1 MAGKLGRALVLL
13 VLLAAALIT
22 QTPLAVFLLAFALV
36 LLVLLRLDA
45 AYLRRQVT
53 AELLVP
59 DKPVI
64 QGEDFTLTVRLRNR
78 SRLPIPALVVLLNA
92 ADEWG
97 GGQITLRCAA
107 MLGGKESAEQRITL
121 NAGKSGVWSIA
132 VRGITLRDHLGVF
145 TAACPAAAQSRSIC
159 VLPAAAAG
167 KAKAETAP
175 DEDGDEADTR
185 AALGGSYELREYRD
199 GDTIKQVH
207 WKLSAKLDRLMV
219 REPLTALRAA
229 LTPGG
234 DLDGAEE
241 WGDFPQ
247 QAAKH
252 RKNPPKRKK
261 ERTAL
266 SRRGAADPG
275 SGLKF
280 VDRVL
285 VSTQRPAAHPALW
298 LAADA
303 ALLLALTFG
312 LLLVLSTGFGIAVP
326 LWVWPAAAAF
336 CAGWALFLRAPQ
348 ALRRWGLLAGVIV
361 YLVVLFICQRN
372 FLAGAQQCAGNIAQS
387 LNARLGSALPVAQG
401 GSAAQLGLFLLLAA
415 LPVTGALAAAALRR
429 ADALLLD
436 LMLLPV
442 VVLLA
447 LAGAAPAVPACLLL
461 LAGWMGAWAASC
473 SVQRRAL
480 WGRRDTENYRQN
492 LCRHYN
498 IQKSAA
504 LAAGGLCLTLALPCW
519 WLLRPALG
527 VPLGWLQP
535 AAQRVESAALS
546 TAITWL
552 PRVSGG
558 RLNIQVEAAAGGVA
572 DGALNQGGGIQV
584 SGVTDLALTASD
596 KPEETVYLRGFIGGS
611 YDGTTWQA
619 PDADAFDS
627 AAMNWKTEDNAR
639 LTIASLPFLRTA
651 YDGTAQPQTLTVE
664 RIHADT
670 QYTYAPYNAYWGD
683 YYTIQ
688 GDGAAAGQ
696 TAQDDVFLYYPRD
709 TAQTQLEARADADP
723 SVLDRM
729 EASYAAYAASRY
741 TAVPDGYDELQTL
754 CDEAKKDQKLTEAAD
769 IGDYIR
775 AYLNTNYQYNASAP
789 QPPEGA
795 DPIRYF
801 LTESKQGYS
810 VQFASAAVV
819 MFRMFG
825 LPARYVVGYA
835 APQSLFTQ
843 QENGSWHA
851 ILQDDNAH
859 AWAEVYISGQ
869 GWTPMEMTP
878 GVLVSAQQ
886 ADLRTDPL
894 PETQGQDTA
903 PAAGES
909 SANEPAATIVP
920 RSRLVLAALL
930 GGCLLAAAV
939 LLVLA
944 RRHAMGYG
952 RGSCNARVLA
962 VFGSIYRLLVRRGL
976 PPDTPSD
983 APEFAAF
990 LQSCVPTLEPQDAE
1004 ALLAL
1009 AQAAQFGAG
1018 TMTEQDTDKMR
1029 KLYQVIKHTGKRK
1042 QSQKSVEKQSQ
1053 E

>member
-1 MAGKLGRALVLL
+1 MGRLIAKILAWLAILLGLALLIQPTAAQWWTSTRNAKTAAQFAARAEAQPTAPAAEETTAEPPEPERAYPELYAAMQDYNAEIYAGGQSGLTDPFAYEEAPLD
-13 VLLAAALIT
+13 LAAYGYDDDV
-22 QTPLAVFLLAFALV
+22 LAVLWIPRLNLELPVYLGASRENLAKGAALLGQTSMPLGGENTNTV
-36 LLVLLRLDA
+36 IA
-45 AYLRRQVT
+45 AHR
-53 AELLVP
+53 
-59 DKPVI
+59 
-64 QGEDFTLTVRLRNR
+64 G
-78 SRLPIPALVVLLNA
+78 RLPISALVVLLNA

-145 TAACPAAAQSRSIC
+145 TAACPAAVQSQSIC

-175 DEDGDEADTR
+175 DEDGDE
-185 AALGGSYELREYRD
+185 
-199 GDTIKQVH
+199 
-207 WKLSAKLDRLMV
+207 
-219 REPLTALRAA
+219 
-229 LTPGG
+229 
-234 DLDGAEE
+234 
-241 WGDFPQ
+241 
-247 QAAKH
+247 
-252 RKNPPKRKK
+252 
-261 ERTAL
+261 
-266 SRRGAADPG
+266 
-275 SGLKF
+275 
-280 VDRVL
+280 
-285 VSTQRPAAHPALW
+285 
-298 LAADA
+298 
-303 ALLLALTFG
+303 
-312 LLLVLSTGFGIAVP
+312 
-326 LWVWPAAAAF
+326 
-336 CAGWALFLRAPQ
+336 
-348 ALRRWGLLAGVIV
+348 
-361 YLVVLFICQRN
+361 
-372 FLAGAQQCAGNIAQS
+372 
-387 LNARLGSALPVAQG
+387 
-401 GSAAQLGLFLLLAA
+401 
-415 LPVTGALAAAALRR
+415 
-429 ADALLLD
+429 
-436 LMLLPV
+436 
-442 VVLLA
+442 
-447 LAGAAPAVPACLLL
+447 
-461 LAGWMGAWAASC
+461 
-473 SVQRRAL
+473 
-480 WGRRDTENYRQN
+480 
-492 LCRHYN
+492 
-498 IQKSAA
+498 
-504 LAAGGLCLTLALPCW
+504 
-519 WLLRPALG
+519 
-527 VPLGWLQP
+527 
-535 AAQRVESAALS
+535 
-546 TAITWL
+546 
-552 PRVSGG
+552 
-558 RLNIQVEAAAGGVA
+558 
-572 DGALNQGGGIQV
+572 
-584 SGVTDLALTASD
+584 
-596 KPEETVYLRGFIGGS
+596 
-611 YDGTTWQA
+611 
-619 PDADAFDS
+619 
-627 AAMNWKTEDNAR
+627 
-639 LTIASLPFLRTA
+639 
-651 YDGTAQPQTLTVE
+651 
-664 RIHADT
+664 
-670 QYTYAPYNAYWGD
+670 
-683 YYTIQ
+683 
-688 GDGAAAGQ
+688 
-696 TAQDDVFLYYPRD
+696 
-709 TAQTQLEARADADP
+709 ADP

-843 QENGSWHA
+843 QEDGSWHA

-859 AWAEVYISGQ
+859 AWAEMYISGQ

-894 PETQGQDTA
+894 PETQDQDTA

-952 RGSCNARVLA
+952 RGSYNVRVLA

-990 LQSCVPTLEPQDAE
+990 LQSCVPALEPQDAE

-1029 KLYQVIKHTGKRK
+1029 KLYHVIKHTGKRK
-1042 QSQKSVEKQSQ
+1042 QSQE
-1053 E
+1053 

>member
-1 MAGKLGRALVLL
+1 MGRLIAKILAWLAILLGLALLIQPTAAQWWTSTRNAKTAAQFAARAEAQPTAPAAEETTAEPPEPERAYPELYAAMQDYNAEIYAGGQSGLTDPFAYEEAPLD
-13 VLLAAALIT
+13 LAAYGYDDDV
-22 QTPLAVFLLAFALV
+22 LAVLWIPRLNLELPVYLGASRENLAKGAALLGQTSMPLGGENTNTV
-36 LLVLLRLDA
+36 IA
-45 AYLRRQVT
+45 AHR
-53 AELLVP
+53 
-59 DKPVI
+59 
-64 QGEDFTLTVRLRNR
+64 G
-78 SRLPIPALVVLLNA
+78 RLPISALVVLLNA

-145 TAACPAAAQSRSIC
+145 TAACPAAVQSQSIC

-175 DEDGDEADTR
+175 DEDGDEAD
-185 AALGGSYELREYRD
+185 
-199 GDTIKQVH
+199 
-207 WKLSAKLDRLMV
+207 
-219 REPLTALRAA
+219 
-229 LTPGG
+229 
-234 DLDGAEE
+234 
-241 WGDFPQ
+241 
-247 QAAKH
+247 
-252 RKNPPKRKK
+252 
-261 ERTAL
+261 
-266 SRRGAADPG
+266 
-275 SGLKF
+275 
-280 VDRVL
+280 
-285 VSTQRPAAHPALW
+285 
-298 LAADA
+298 
-303 ALLLALTFG
+303 
-312 LLLVLSTGFGIAVP
+312 
-326 LWVWPAAAAF
+326 
-336 CAGWALFLRAPQ
+336 
-348 ALRRWGLLAGVIV
+348 
-361 YLVVLFICQRN
+361 
-372 FLAGAQQCAGNIAQS
+372 
-387 LNARLGSALPVAQG
+387 
-401 GSAAQLGLFLLLAA
+401 
-415 LPVTGALAAAALRR
+415 
-429 ADALLLD
+429 
-436 LMLLPV
+436 
-442 VVLLA
+442 
-447 LAGAAPAVPACLLL
+447 
-461 LAGWMGAWAASC
+461 
-473 SVQRRAL
+473 
-480 WGRRDTENYRQN
+480 
-492 LCRHYN
+492 
-498 IQKSAA
+498 
-504 LAAGGLCLTLALPCW
+504 
-519 WLLRPALG
+519 
-527 VPLGWLQP
+527 
-535 AAQRVESAALS
+535 
-546 TAITWL
+546 
-552 PRVSGG
+552 
-558 RLNIQVEAAAGGVA
+558 
-572 DGALNQGGGIQV
+572 
-584 SGVTDLALTASD
+584 
-596 KPEETVYLRGFIGGS
+596 
-611 YDGTTWQA
+611 
-619 PDADAFDS
+619 
-627 AAMNWKTEDNAR
+627 
-639 LTIASLPFLRTA
+639 
-651 YDGTAQPQTLTVE
+651 
-664 RIHADT
+664 
-670 QYTYAPYNAYWGD
+670 
-683 YYTIQ
+683 
-688 GDGAAAGQ
+688 
-696 TAQDDVFLYYPRD
+696 
-709 TAQTQLEARADADP
+709 P

-729 EASYAAYAASRY
+729 QASYAAYAASRY

-789 QPPEGA
+789 QPPEGS

-843 QENGSWHA
+843 QEDGSWHA

-990 LQSCVPTLEPQDAE
+990 LQSCVPALEPQDAE

-1009 AQAAQFGAG
+1009 DQAAQFGAG

-1042 QSQKSVEKQSQ
+1042 QSQE
-1053 E
+1053 

>member
-1 MAGKLGRALVLL
+1 MGRLIAKILAWLAILLGLALLIQPTAAQWWTSTRNAKTAAQFAARAEAQPTAPAAEETTAEPPEPERAYPELYAAMQDYNAEIYAGGQSGLTDPFAYEEAPLD
-13 VLLAAALIT
+13 LAAYGYDDDV
-22 QTPLAVFLLAFALV
+22 LAVLWIPRLNLELPVYLGASRENLAKGAALLGQTSMPLGGENTNTV
-36 LLVLLRLDA
+36 IA
-45 AYLRRQVT
+45 AHR
-53 AELLVP
+53 
-59 DKPVI
+59 
-64 QGEDFTLTVRLRNR
+64 G
-78 SRLPIPALVVLLNA
+78 RLPISALVVLLNA

-145 TAACPAAAQSRSIC
+145 TAACPAAVQSQSIC

-175 DEDGDEADTR
+175 DEDGDE
-185 AALGGSYELREYRD
+185 
-199 GDTIKQVH
+199 
-207 WKLSAKLDRLMV
+207 
-219 REPLTALRAA
+219 
-229 LTPGG
+229 
-234 DLDGAEE
+234 
-241 WGDFPQ
+241 
-247 QAAKH
+247 
-252 RKNPPKRKK
+252 
-261 ERTAL
+261 
-266 SRRGAADPG
+266 
-275 SGLKF
+275 
-280 VDRVL
+280 
-285 VSTQRPAAHPALW
+285 
-298 LAADA
+298 
-303 ALLLALTFG
+303 
-312 LLLVLSTGFGIAVP
+312 
-326 LWVWPAAAAF
+326 
-336 CAGWALFLRAPQ
+336 
-348 ALRRWGLLAGVIV
+348 
-361 YLVVLFICQRN
+361 
-372 FLAGAQQCAGNIAQS
+372 
-387 LNARLGSALPVAQG
+387 
-401 GSAAQLGLFLLLAA
+401 
-415 LPVTGALAAAALRR
+415 
-429 ADALLLD
+429 
-436 LMLLPV
+436 
-442 VVLLA
+442 
-447 LAGAAPAVPACLLL
+447 
-461 LAGWMGAWAASC
+461 
-473 SVQRRAL
+473 
-480 WGRRDTENYRQN
+480 
-492 LCRHYN
+492 
-498 IQKSAA
+498 
-504 LAAGGLCLTLALPCW
+504 
-519 WLLRPALG
+519 
-527 VPLGWLQP
+527 
-535 AAQRVESAALS
+535 
-546 TAITWL
+546 
-552 PRVSGG
+552 
-558 RLNIQVEAAAGGVA
+558 
-572 DGALNQGGGIQV
+572 
-584 SGVTDLALTASD
+584 
-596 KPEETVYLRGFIGGS
+596 
-611 YDGTTWQA
+611 
-619 PDADAFDS
+619 
-627 AAMNWKTEDNAR
+627 
-639 LTIASLPFLRTA
+639 
-651 YDGTAQPQTLTVE
+651 
-664 RIHADT
+664 
-670 QYTYAPYNAYWGD
+670 
-683 YYTIQ
+683 
-688 GDGAAAGQ
+688 
-696 TAQDDVFLYYPRD
+696 
-709 TAQTQLEARADADP
+709 ADP

-741 TAVPDGYDELQTL
+741 TAVPDGYDELQAL

-843 QENGSWHA
+843 QEDGSWHA

-990 LQSCVPTLEPQDAE
+990 LQSCVPALEPQDAE

-1042 QSQKSVEKQSQ
+1042 QSQE
-1053 E
+1053 

>member
-1 MAGKLGRALVLL
+1 MNLMLSGNVEQMCKMLEQY
-13 VLLAAALIT
+13 IN
-22 QTPLAVFLLAFALV
+22 
-36 LLVLLRLDA
+36 
-45 AYLRRQVT
+45 
-53 AELLVP
+53 ELLYVSH
-59 DKPVI
+59 VTI
-64 QGEDFTLTVRLRNR
+64 NNLQLRAVEIMAMLLSCARELGENV
-78 SRLPIPALVVLLNA
+78 
-92 ADEWG
+92 DEW
-97 GGQITLRCAA
+97 L
-107 MLGGKESAEQRITL
+107 EQ
-121 NAGKSGVWSIA
+121 
-132 VRGITLRDHLGVF
+132 
-145 TAACPAAAQSRSIC
+145 
-159 VLPAAAAG
+159 
-167 KAKAETAP
+167 
-175 DEDGDEADTR
+175 
-185 AALGGSYELREYRD
+185 
-199 GDTIKQVH
+199 
-207 WKLSAKLDRLMV
+207 
-219 REPLTALRAA
+219 
-229 LTPGG
+229 
-234 DLDGAEE
+234 
-241 WGDFPQ
+241 
-247 QAAKH
+247 
-252 RKNPPKRKK
+252 
-261 ERTAL
+261 
-266 SRRGAADPG
+266 
-275 SGLKF
+275 
-280 VDRVL
+280 
-285 VSTQRPAAHPALW
+285 
-298 LAADA
+298 
-303 ALLLALTFG
+303 
-312 LLLVLSTGFGIAVP
+312 
-326 LWVWPAAAAF
+326 
-336 CAGWALFLRAPQ
+336 
-348 ALRRWGLLAGVIV
+348 
-361 YLVVLFICQRN
+361 
-372 FLAGAQQCAGNIAQS
+372 
-387 LNARLGSALPVAQG
+387 
-401 GSAAQLGLFLLLAA
+401 
-415 LPVTGALAAAALRR
+415 
-429 ADALLLD
+429 
-436 LMLLPV
+436 
-442 VVLLA
+442 
-447 LAGAAPAVPACLLL
+447 
-461 LAGWMGAWAASC
+461 
-473 SVQRRAL
+473 
-480 WGRRDTENYRQN
+480 
-492 LCRHYN
+492 
-498 IQKSAA
+498 
-504 LAAGGLCLTLALPCW
+504 
-519 WLLRPALG
+519 
-527 VPLGWLQP
+527 
-535 AAQRVESAALS
+535 
-546 TAITWL
+546 
-552 PRVSGG
+552 

-572 DGALNQGGGIQV
+572 DGALSQGGGIQV

-741 TAVPDGYDELQTL
+741 TAVPDGYDELQAL

-789 QPPEGA
+789 QLPEGA

-843 QENGSWHA
+843 QEDGSWHA

-990 LQSCVPTLEPQDAE
+990 LQSCVPALEPQDAE

-1018 TMTEQDTDKMR
+1018 TMTEQDADKMR

>member
-1 MAGKLGRALVLL
+1 MGRLIAKILAWLAILLGLALLIKPTAAQWWTSTRNAKTAAQFAARAEAQPTAPAAEETTAEPPEPERAYPELYAAMQDYNAEIYAGGQSGLTDPFAYEEAPLD
-13 VLLAAALIT
+13 LAAYGYDDDV
-22 QTPLAVFLLAFALV
+22 LAVLWIPRLNLELPVYLGASRENLAKGAALLGQTSMPLGGENTNTV
-36 LLVLLRLDA
+36 IA
-45 AYLRRQVT
+45 AHR
-53 AELLVP
+53 
-59 DKPVI
+59 
-64 QGEDFTLTVRLRNR
+64 G
-78 SRLPIPALVVLLNA
+78 RLPISALVVLLNA

-145 TAACPAAAQSRSIC
+145 TAACPAAVQSQSIC
-159 VLPAAAAG
+159 VLPAAATG

-175 DEDGDEADTR
+175 DEDGDE
-185 AALGGSYELREYRD
+185 
-199 GDTIKQVH
+199 
-207 WKLSAKLDRLMV
+207 
-219 REPLTALRAA
+219 
-229 LTPGG
+229 
-234 DLDGAEE
+234 
-241 WGDFPQ
+241 
-247 QAAKH
+247 
-252 RKNPPKRKK
+252 
-261 ERTAL
+261 
-266 SRRGAADPG
+266 
-275 SGLKF
+275 
-280 VDRVL
+280 
-285 VSTQRPAAHPALW
+285 
-298 LAADA
+298 
-303 ALLLALTFG
+303 
-312 LLLVLSTGFGIAVP
+312 
-326 LWVWPAAAAF
+326 
-336 CAGWALFLRAPQ
+336 
-348 ALRRWGLLAGVIV
+348 
-361 YLVVLFICQRN
+361 
-372 FLAGAQQCAGNIAQS
+372 
-387 LNARLGSALPVAQG
+387 
-401 GSAAQLGLFLLLAA
+401 
-415 LPVTGALAAAALRR
+415 
-429 ADALLLD
+429 
-436 LMLLPV
+436 
-442 VVLLA
+442 
-447 LAGAAPAVPACLLL
+447 
-461 LAGWMGAWAASC
+461 
-473 SVQRRAL
+473 
-480 WGRRDTENYRQN
+480 
-492 LCRHYN
+492 
-498 IQKSAA
+498 
-504 LAAGGLCLTLALPCW
+504 
-519 WLLRPALG
+519 
-527 VPLGWLQP
+527 
-535 AAQRVESAALS
+535 
-546 TAITWL
+546 
-552 PRVSGG
+552 
-558 RLNIQVEAAAGGVA
+558 
-572 DGALNQGGGIQV
+572 
-584 SGVTDLALTASD
+584 
-596 KPEETVYLRGFIGGS
+596 
-611 YDGTTWQA
+611 
-619 PDADAFDS
+619 
-627 AAMNWKTEDNAR
+627 
-639 LTIASLPFLRTA
+639 
-651 YDGTAQPQTLTVE
+651 
-664 RIHADT
+664 
-670 QYTYAPYNAYWGD
+670 
-683 YYTIQ
+683 
-688 GDGAAAGQ
+688 
-696 TAQDDVFLYYPRD
+696 
-709 TAQTQLEARADADP
+709 ADP

-741 TAVPDGYDELQTL
+741 TAVPDGYDELQAL

-843 QENGSWHA
+843 QEDGNWHA

-990 LQSCVPTLEPQDAE
+990 LQSCVPALEPQDAE

-1029 KLYQVIKHTGKRK
+1029 KLYHVIKHTGKRK
-1042 QSQKSVEKQSQ
+1042 QSQE
-1053 E
+1053 

>member
-1 MAGKLGRALVLL
+1 MGRLIAKILAWLAILLGLALLIQPTAAQWWTSTRNAKTAAQFAARAEAQPTAPAAEKTTAEPPEPERAYPELYAAMQDYNAEIYAGGQSGLTDPFAYEEAPLD
-13 VLLAAALIT
+13 LAAYGYDDDV
-22 QTPLAVFLLAFALV
+22 LAVLWIPRLNLELPVYLGASRENLAKGAALLGQTSMPLGGENTNTV
-36 LLVLLRLDA
+36 IA
-45 AYLRRQVT
+45 AHR
-53 AELLVP
+53 
-59 DKPVI
+59 
-64 QGEDFTLTVRLRNR
+64 G
-78 SRLPIPALVVLLNA
+78 RLPISALVVLLNA

-145 TAACPAAAQSRSIC
+145 TAACPAAVQSQSIC

-175 DEDGDEADTR
+175 DEDGDE
-185 AALGGSYELREYRD
+185 
-199 GDTIKQVH
+199 
-207 WKLSAKLDRLMV
+207 
-219 REPLTALRAA
+219 
-229 LTPGG
+229 
-234 DLDGAEE
+234 
-241 WGDFPQ
+241 
-247 QAAKH
+247 
-252 RKNPPKRKK
+252 
-261 ERTAL
+261 
-266 SRRGAADPG
+266 
-275 SGLKF
+275 
-280 VDRVL
+280 
-285 VSTQRPAAHPALW
+285 
-298 LAADA
+298 
-303 ALLLALTFG
+303 
-312 LLLVLSTGFGIAVP
+312 
-326 LWVWPAAAAF
+326 
-336 CAGWALFLRAPQ
+336 
-348 ALRRWGLLAGVIV
+348 
-361 YLVVLFICQRN
+361 
-372 FLAGAQQCAGNIAQS
+372 
-387 LNARLGSALPVAQG
+387 
-401 GSAAQLGLFLLLAA
+401 
-415 LPVTGALAAAALRR
+415 
-429 ADALLLD
+429 
-436 LMLLPV
+436 
-442 VVLLA
+442 
-447 LAGAAPAVPACLLL
+447 
-461 LAGWMGAWAASC
+461 
-473 SVQRRAL
+473 
-480 WGRRDTENYRQN
+480 
-492 LCRHYN
+492 
-498 IQKSAA
+498 
-504 LAAGGLCLTLALPCW
+504 
-519 WLLRPALG
+519 
-527 VPLGWLQP
+527 
-535 AAQRVESAALS
+535 
-546 TAITWL
+546 
-552 PRVSGG
+552 
-558 RLNIQVEAAAGGVA
+558 
-572 DGALNQGGGIQV
+572 
-584 SGVTDLALTASD
+584 
-596 KPEETVYLRGFIGGS
+596 
-611 YDGTTWQA
+611 
-619 PDADAFDS
+619 
-627 AAMNWKTEDNAR
+627 
-639 LTIASLPFLRTA
+639 
-651 YDGTAQPQTLTVE
+651 
-664 RIHADT
+664 
-670 QYTYAPYNAYWGD
+670 
-683 YYTIQ
+683 
-688 GDGAAAGQ
+688 
-696 TAQDDVFLYYPRD
+696 
-709 TAQTQLEARADADP
+709 ADP

-819 MFRMFG
+819 IFRMFG

-843 QENGSWHA
+843 QEDGNWHA

-952 RGSCNARVLA
+952 RGSYNVRVLA

-990 LQSCVPTLEPQDAE
+990 LQSCVPALEPQDAE

-1029 KLYQVIKHTGKRK
+1029 KLYHVIKHTGKRK
-1042 QSQKSVEKQSQ
+1042 QSQE
-1053 E
+1053 

>member
-1 MAGKLGRALVLL
+1 MGRLIAKILAWLAILLGLALLIQPTAAQWWTSTRNAKTAAQFAARAEAQPTAPAAEETTAEPPEPERAYPELYAAMQDYNAEIYAGGQSGLTDPFAYEEAPLD
-13 VLLAAALIT
+13 LAAYGYDDDV
-22 QTPLAVFLLAFALV
+22 LAVLWIPRLNLELPVYPGASRENLAKGAALLGQTSMPLGGENTNTV
-36 LLVLLRLDA
+36 IA
-45 AYLRRQVT
+45 AHR
-53 AELLVP
+53 
-59 DKPVI
+59 
-64 QGEDFTLTVRLRNR
+64 G
-78 SRLPIPALVVLLNA
+78 RLPISALVVLLNA

-145 TAACPAAAQSRSIC
+145 TAACPAAVQSQSIC

-175 DEDGDEADTR
+175 DEDGDE
-185 AALGGSYELREYRD
+185 
-199 GDTIKQVH
+199 
-207 WKLSAKLDRLMV
+207 
-219 REPLTALRAA
+219 
-229 LTPGG
+229 
-234 DLDGAEE
+234 
-241 WGDFPQ
+241 
-247 QAAKH
+247 
-252 RKNPPKRKK
+252 
-261 ERTAL
+261 
-266 SRRGAADPG
+266 
-275 SGLKF
+275 
-280 VDRVL
+280 
-285 VSTQRPAAHPALW
+285 
-298 LAADA
+298 
-303 ALLLALTFG
+303 
-312 LLLVLSTGFGIAVP
+312 
-326 LWVWPAAAAF
+326 
-336 CAGWALFLRAPQ
+336 
-348 ALRRWGLLAGVIV
+348 
-361 YLVVLFICQRN
+361 
-372 FLAGAQQCAGNIAQS
+372 
-387 LNARLGSALPVAQG
+387 
-401 GSAAQLGLFLLLAA
+401 
-415 LPVTGALAAAALRR
+415 
-429 ADALLLD
+429 
-436 LMLLPV
+436 
-442 VVLLA
+442 
-447 LAGAAPAVPACLLL
+447 
-461 LAGWMGAWAASC
+461 
-473 SVQRRAL
+473 
-480 WGRRDTENYRQN
+480 
-492 LCRHYN
+492 
-498 IQKSAA
+498 
-504 LAAGGLCLTLALPCW
+504 
-519 WLLRPALG
+519 
-527 VPLGWLQP
+527 
-535 AAQRVESAALS
+535 
-546 TAITWL
+546 
-552 PRVSGG
+552 
-558 RLNIQVEAAAGGVA
+558 
-572 DGALNQGGGIQV
+572 
-584 SGVTDLALTASD
+584 
-596 KPEETVYLRGFIGGS
+596 
-611 YDGTTWQA
+611 
-619 PDADAFDS
+619 
-627 AAMNWKTEDNAR
+627 
-639 LTIASLPFLRTA
+639 
-651 YDGTAQPQTLTVE
+651 
-664 RIHADT
+664 
-670 QYTYAPYNAYWGD
+670 
-683 YYTIQ
+683 
-688 GDGAAAGQ
+688 
-696 TAQDDVFLYYPRD
+696 
-709 TAQTQLEARADADP
+709 ADP

-819 MFRMFG
+819 MFRIFG

-843 QENGSWHA
+843 QEDGNWHA

-952 RGSCNARVLA
+952 RGSYNVRVLA

-990 LQSCVPTLEPQDAE
+990 LQSCVPALEPQDAE

-1029 KLYQVIKHTGKRK
+1029 KLYHVIKHTGKRK
-1042 QSQKSVEKQSQ
+1042 QSQE
-1053 E
+1053 

>member
-1 MAGKLGRALVLL
+1 MGRLIAKIMAWLAIFLGLALLIQPTAAQWWTSTRNAKTAAQFAARAEAQPTAPAAEETTAEPPEPERAYPELYAAMQDYNAEIYAGGQSGLTDPFAYEEAPL
-13 VLLAAALIT
+13 DLAAYGYDDDV
-22 QTPLAVFLLAFALV
+22 LAVLWIPRLNLELPVYLGASRENLAKGAALLGQTSMPLGGENTNTV
-36 LLVLLRLDA
+36 IA
-45 AYLRRQVT
+45 AHR
-53 AELLVP
+53 
-59 DKPVI
+59 
-64 QGEDFTLTVRLRNR
+64 G
-78 SRLPIPALVVLLNA
+78 RLPISALVVLLNA

-145 TAACPAAAQSRSIC
+145 TAACPAAVQSQSIC

-175 DEDGDEADTR
+175 DEDGDE
-185 AALGGSYELREYRD
+185 
-199 GDTIKQVH
+199 
-207 WKLSAKLDRLMV
+207 
-219 REPLTALRAA
+219 
-229 LTPGG
+229 
-234 DLDGAEE
+234 
-241 WGDFPQ
+241 
-247 QAAKH
+247 
-252 RKNPPKRKK
+252 
-261 ERTAL
+261 
-266 SRRGAADPG
+266 
-275 SGLKF
+275 
-280 VDRVL
+280 
-285 VSTQRPAAHPALW
+285 
-298 LAADA
+298 
-303 ALLLALTFG
+303 
-312 LLLVLSTGFGIAVP
+312 
-326 LWVWPAAAAF
+326 
-336 CAGWALFLRAPQ
+336 
-348 ALRRWGLLAGVIV
+348 
-361 YLVVLFICQRN
+361 
-372 FLAGAQQCAGNIAQS
+372 
-387 LNARLGSALPVAQG
+387 
-401 GSAAQLGLFLLLAA
+401 
-415 LPVTGALAAAALRR
+415 
-429 ADALLLD
+429 
-436 LMLLPV
+436 
-442 VVLLA
+442 
-447 LAGAAPAVPACLLL
+447 
-461 LAGWMGAWAASC
+461 
-473 SVQRRAL
+473 
-480 WGRRDTENYRQN
+480 
-492 LCRHYN
+492 
-498 IQKSAA
+498 
-504 LAAGGLCLTLALPCW
+504 
-519 WLLRPALG
+519 
-527 VPLGWLQP
+527 
-535 AAQRVESAALS
+535 
-546 TAITWL
+546 
-552 PRVSGG
+552 
-558 RLNIQVEAAAGGVA
+558 
-572 DGALNQGGGIQV
+572 
-584 SGVTDLALTASD
+584 
-596 KPEETVYLRGFIGGS
+596 
-611 YDGTTWQA
+611 
-619 PDADAFDS
+619 
-627 AAMNWKTEDNAR
+627 
-639 LTIASLPFLRTA
+639 
-651 YDGTAQPQTLTVE
+651 
-664 RIHADT
+664 
-670 QYTYAPYNAYWGD
+670 
-683 YYTIQ
+683 
-688 GDGAAAGQ
+688 
-696 TAQDDVFLYYPRD
+696 
-709 TAQTQLEARADADP
+709 ADP

-843 QENGSWHA
+843 QEDGSWHA
-851 ILQDDNAH
+851 ILQDDKAH
-859 AWAEVYISGQ
+859 AWAEMYISGQ

-952 RGSCNARVLA
+952 RGSYNVRVLA

-983 APEFAAF
+983 APEFAVF
-990 LQSCVPTLEPQDAE
+990 LQSCVPALEPQDAE

-1042 QSQKSVEKQSQ
+1042 QSQE
-1053 E
+1053 

>member
-1 MAGKLGRALVLL
+1 MGC
-13 VLLAAALIT
+13 
-22 QTPLAVFLLAFALV
+22 VF
-36 LLVLLRLDA
+36 
-45 AYLRRQVT
+45 
-53 AELLVP
+53 
-59 DKPVI
+59 
-64 QGEDFTLTVRLRNR
+64 G
-78 SRLPIPALVVLLNA
+78 
-92 ADEWG
+92 
-97 GGQITLRCAA
+97 
-107 MLGGKESAEQRITL
+107 
-121 NAGKSGVWSIA
+121 
-132 VRGITLRDHLGVF
+132 
-145 TAACPAAAQSRSIC
+145 
-159 VLPAAAAG
+159 
-167 KAKAETAP
+167 
-175 DEDGDEADTR
+175 
-185 AALGGSYELREYRD
+185 
-199 GDTIKQVH
+199 
-207 WKLSAKLDRLMV
+207 
-219 REPLTALRAA
+219 
-229 LTPGG
+229 
-234 DLDGAEE
+234 
-241 WGDFPQ
+241 
-247 QAAKH
+247 
-252 RKNPPKRKK
+252 
-261 ERTAL
+261 
-266 SRRGAADPG
+266 
-275 SGLKF
+275 
-280 VDRVL
+280 
-285 VSTQRPAAHPALW
+285 
-298 LAADA
+298 
-303 ALLLALTFG
+303 
-312 LLLVLSTGFGIAVP
+312 
-326 LWVWPAAAAF
+326 
-336 CAGWALFLRAPQ
+336 
-348 ALRRWGLLAGVIV
+348 
-361 YLVVLFICQRN
+361 
-372 FLAGAQQCAGNIAQS
+372 
-387 LNARLGSALPVAQG
+387 
-401 GSAAQLGLFLLLAA
+401 
-415 LPVTGALAAAALRR
+415 
-429 ADALLLD
+429 
-436 LMLLPV
+436 
-442 VVLLA
+442 
-447 LAGAAPAVPACLLL
+447 
-461 LAGWMGAWAASC
+461 
-473 SVQRRAL
+473 
-480 WGRRDTENYRQN
+480 
-492 LCRHYN
+492 
-498 IQKSAA
+498 
-504 LAAGGLCLTLALPCW
+504 
-519 WLLRPALG
+519 
-527 VPLGWLQP
+527 
-535 AAQRVESAALS
+535 LS

-572 DGALNQGGGIQV
+572 DGALSQGGGIQV

-741 TAVPDGYDELQTL
+741 TAVPDGYDELQAL

-801 LTESKQGYS
+801 LMESKQGYS

-843 QENGSWHA
+843 QEDGSWHA

-930 GGCLLAAAV
+930 GGCLLAAVV

-990 LQSCVPTLEPQDAE
+990 LQSCVPALEPQDAE

>member
-1 MAGKLGRALVLL
+1 MGRLIAKILAWLAILLGLALLIKPTAAQWWTSTRNAKTAAQFAARAEAQPTAPAAEETTAEPPEPERAYPELYAAMQDYNAEIYAGGQSGLTDPFAYEEAPLD
-13 VLLAAALIT
+13 LAAYGYDDDV
-22 QTPLAVFLLAFALV
+22 LAVLWIPRLNLELPVYLGASRENLAKGAALLGQTSMPLGGENTNTV
-36 LLVLLRLDA
+36 IA
-45 AYLRRQVT
+45 AHR
-53 AELLVP
+53 
-59 DKPVI
+59 
-64 QGEDFTLTVRLRNR
+64 G
-78 SRLPIPALVVLLNA
+78 RLPISALVVLLNA

-145 TAACPAAAQSRSIC
+145 TAACPAAVQSQSIC

-175 DEDGDEADTR
+175 DEDGDE
-185 AALGGSYELREYRD
+185 
-199 GDTIKQVH
+199 
-207 WKLSAKLDRLMV
+207 
-219 REPLTALRAA
+219 
-229 LTPGG
+229 
-234 DLDGAEE
+234 
-241 WGDFPQ
+241 
-247 QAAKH
+247 
-252 RKNPPKRKK
+252 
-261 ERTAL
+261 
-266 SRRGAADPG
+266 
-275 SGLKF
+275 
-280 VDRVL
+280 
-285 VSTQRPAAHPALW
+285 
-298 LAADA
+298 
-303 ALLLALTFG
+303 
-312 LLLVLSTGFGIAVP
+312 
-326 LWVWPAAAAF
+326 
-336 CAGWALFLRAPQ
+336 
-348 ALRRWGLLAGVIV
+348 
-361 YLVVLFICQRN
+361 
-372 FLAGAQQCAGNIAQS
+372 
-387 LNARLGSALPVAQG
+387 
-401 GSAAQLGLFLLLAA
+401 
-415 LPVTGALAAAALRR
+415 
-429 ADALLLD
+429 
-436 LMLLPV
+436 
-442 VVLLA
+442 
-447 LAGAAPAVPACLLL
+447 
-461 LAGWMGAWAASC
+461 
-473 SVQRRAL
+473 
-480 WGRRDTENYRQN
+480 
-492 LCRHYN
+492 
-498 IQKSAA
+498 
-504 LAAGGLCLTLALPCW
+504 
-519 WLLRPALG
+519 
-527 VPLGWLQP
+527 
-535 AAQRVESAALS
+535 
-546 TAITWL
+546 
-552 PRVSGG
+552 
-558 RLNIQVEAAAGGVA
+558 
-572 DGALNQGGGIQV
+572 
-584 SGVTDLALTASD
+584 
-596 KPEETVYLRGFIGGS
+596 
-611 YDGTTWQA
+611 
-619 PDADAFDS
+619 
-627 AAMNWKTEDNAR
+627 
-639 LTIASLPFLRTA
+639 
-651 YDGTAQPQTLTVE
+651 
-664 RIHADT
+664 
-670 QYTYAPYNAYWGD
+670 
-683 YYTIQ
+683 
-688 GDGAAAGQ
+688 
-696 TAQDDVFLYYPRD
+696 
-709 TAQTQLEARADADP
+709 ADP

-843 QENGSWHA
+843 QEDGNWHA

-990 LQSCVPTLEPQDAE
+990 LQSCVPALEPQDAE

-1029 KLYQVIKHTGKRK
+1029 KLYHVIKHTGKRK
-1042 QSQKSVEKQSQ
+1042 QSQE
-1053 E
+1053 

>member
-1 MAGKLGRALVLL
+1 MGRLIAKILAWLAILLGLALLIQPTAAQWWTSTRNAKTAAQFAARAEAQPTAPAAEETTAEPPEPERAYPELYAAMQDYNAEIYAGGQSGLTDPFAYEEAPLD
-13 VLLAAALIT
+13 LAAYGYDDDV
-22 QTPLAVFLLAFALV
+22 LAVLWIPRLNLELPVYLGASRENLAKGAALLGQTSMPLGGENTNTV
-36 LLVLLRLDA
+36 IA
-45 AYLRRQVT
+45 AHR
-53 AELLVP
+53 
-59 DKPVI
+59 
-64 QGEDFTLTVRLRNR
+64 G
-78 SRLPIPALVVLLNA
+78 RLPISALVVLLNA

-145 TAACPAAAQSRSIC
+145 TAACPAAVQSQSIC

-175 DEDGDEADTR
+175 DEDGDE
-185 AALGGSYELREYRD
+185 
-199 GDTIKQVH
+199 
-207 WKLSAKLDRLMV
+207 
-219 REPLTALRAA
+219 
-229 LTPGG
+229 
-234 DLDGAEE
+234 
-241 WGDFPQ
+241 
-247 QAAKH
+247 
-252 RKNPPKRKK
+252 
-261 ERTAL
+261 
-266 SRRGAADPG
+266 
-275 SGLKF
+275 
-280 VDRVL
+280 
-285 VSTQRPAAHPALW
+285 
-298 LAADA
+298 
-303 ALLLALTFG
+303 
-312 LLLVLSTGFGIAVP
+312 
-326 LWVWPAAAAF
+326 
-336 CAGWALFLRAPQ
+336 
-348 ALRRWGLLAGVIV
+348 
-361 YLVVLFICQRN
+361 
-372 FLAGAQQCAGNIAQS
+372 
-387 LNARLGSALPVAQG
+387 
-401 GSAAQLGLFLLLAA
+401 
-415 LPVTGALAAAALRR
+415 
-429 ADALLLD
+429 
-436 LMLLPV
+436 
-442 VVLLA
+442 
-447 LAGAAPAVPACLLL
+447 
-461 LAGWMGAWAASC
+461 
-473 SVQRRAL
+473 
-480 WGRRDTENYRQN
+480 
-492 LCRHYN
+492 
-498 IQKSAA
+498 
-504 LAAGGLCLTLALPCW
+504 
-519 WLLRPALG
+519 
-527 VPLGWLQP
+527 
-535 AAQRVESAALS
+535 
-546 TAITWL
+546 
-552 PRVSGG
+552 
-558 RLNIQVEAAAGGVA
+558 
-572 DGALNQGGGIQV
+572 
-584 SGVTDLALTASD
+584 
-596 KPEETVYLRGFIGGS
+596 
-611 YDGTTWQA
+611 
-619 PDADAFDS
+619 
-627 AAMNWKTEDNAR
+627 
-639 LTIASLPFLRTA
+639 
-651 YDGTAQPQTLTVE
+651 
-664 RIHADT
+664 
-670 QYTYAPYNAYWGD
+670 
-683 YYTIQ
+683 
-688 GDGAAAGQ
+688 
-696 TAQDDVFLYYPRD
+696 
-709 TAQTQLEARADADP
+709 ADP

-843 QENGSWHA
+843 QEDGNWHA

-944 RRHAMGYG
+944 RRHAMGCG

-990 LQSCVPTLEPQDAE
+990 LQSCVPALEPQDAE

-1029 KLYQVIKHTGKRK
+1029 KLYHVIKHTGKRK
-1042 QSQKSVEKQSQ
+1042 QSQE
-1053 E
+1053 

>member
-1 MAGKLGRALVLL
+1 MGRLIAKILAWLAILLGLALLIQPTAAQWWTSTRNAKTAAQFAARAEAQPTAPAAEETTAEPPEPERAYPELYAAMQDYNAEIYAGGQSGLTDPFAYEEAPLD
-13 VLLAAALIT
+13 LAAYGYDDDV
-22 QTPLAVFLLAFALV
+22 LAVLWIPRLNLELPVYPGASRENLAKGAALLGQTSMPLGGENTNTV
-36 LLVLLRLDA
+36 IA
-45 AYLRRQVT
+45 AHR
-53 AELLVP
+53 
-59 DKPVI
+59 
-64 QGEDFTLTVRLRNR
+64 G
-78 SRLPIPALVVLLNA
+78 RLPISALVVLLNA

-145 TAACPAAAQSRSIC
+145 TAACPAAVQSQSIC

-175 DEDGDEADTR
+175 DEDGDE
-185 AALGGSYELREYRD
+185 
-199 GDTIKQVH
+199 
-207 WKLSAKLDRLMV
+207 
-219 REPLTALRAA
+219 
-229 LTPGG
+229 
-234 DLDGAEE
+234 
-241 WGDFPQ
+241 
-247 QAAKH
+247 
-252 RKNPPKRKK
+252 
-261 ERTAL
+261 
-266 SRRGAADPG
+266 
-275 SGLKF
+275 
-280 VDRVL
+280 
-285 VSTQRPAAHPALW
+285 
-298 LAADA
+298 
-303 ALLLALTFG
+303 
-312 LLLVLSTGFGIAVP
+312 
-326 LWVWPAAAAF
+326 
-336 CAGWALFLRAPQ
+336 
-348 ALRRWGLLAGVIV
+348 
-361 YLVVLFICQRN
+361 
-372 FLAGAQQCAGNIAQS
+372 
-387 LNARLGSALPVAQG
+387 
-401 GSAAQLGLFLLLAA
+401 
-415 LPVTGALAAAALRR
+415 
-429 ADALLLD
+429 
-436 LMLLPV
+436 
-442 VVLLA
+442 
-447 LAGAAPAVPACLLL
+447 
-461 LAGWMGAWAASC
+461 
-473 SVQRRAL
+473 
-480 WGRRDTENYRQN
+480 
-492 LCRHYN
+492 
-498 IQKSAA
+498 
-504 LAAGGLCLTLALPCW
+504 
-519 WLLRPALG
+519 
-527 VPLGWLQP
+527 
-535 AAQRVESAALS
+535 
-546 TAITWL
+546 
-552 PRVSGG
+552 
-558 RLNIQVEAAAGGVA
+558 
-572 DGALNQGGGIQV
+572 
-584 SGVTDLALTASD
+584 
-596 KPEETVYLRGFIGGS
+596 
-611 YDGTTWQA
+611 
-619 PDADAFDS
+619 
-627 AAMNWKTEDNAR
+627 
-639 LTIASLPFLRTA
+639 
-651 YDGTAQPQTLTVE
+651 
-664 RIHADT
+664 
-670 QYTYAPYNAYWGD
+670 
-683 YYTIQ
+683 
-688 GDGAAAGQ
+688 
-696 TAQDDVFLYYPRD
+696 
-709 TAQTQLEARADADP
+709 ADP

-843 QENGSWHA
+843 QEDGSWHA

-990 LQSCVPTLEPQDAE
+990 LQSCVPALEPQDAE

-1029 KLYQVIKHTGKRK
+1029 KLYHVIKHTGKRK
-1042 QSQKSVEKQSQ
+1042 QSQE
-1053 E
+1053 

>member
-1 MAGKLGRALVLL
+1 MGRLIAKILAWLAILLGLALLIQPTAAQWWTSTRNAKTAAQFAARAEAQPTAPAAEKTTAEPPEPERAYPELYAAMQDYNAEIYAGGQSGLTDPFAYEEAPLD
-13 VLLAAALIT
+13 LAAYGYDDDV
-22 QTPLAVFLLAFALV
+22 LAVLWIPRLNLELPVYLGASRENLAKGAALLGQTSMPLGGENTNTVIAAHRGYYGAEMLRNVQQIQVGDKIQLTTPWETLIYRVSELKIIDPSDINAVLIQPGRDLLTLSTCHPYTRNSQRYLV
-36 LLVLLRLDA
+36 IAEHDTA
-45 AYLRRQVT
+45 AADTTKEEDLQESAATWDETPRQVT
-53 AELLVP
+53 V
-59 DKPVI
+59 
-64 QGEDFTLTVRLRNR
+64 ED
-78 SRLPIPALVVLLNA
+78 A
-92 ADEWG
+92 
-97 GGQITLRCAA
+97 
-107 MLGGKESAEQRITL
+107 
-121 NAGKSGVWSIA
+121 
-132 VRGITLRDHLGVF
+132 
-145 TAACPAAAQSRSIC
+145 
-159 VLPAAAAG
+159 
-167 KAKAETAP
+167 
-175 DEDGDEADTR
+175 
-185 AALGGSYELREYRD
+185 
-199 GDTIKQVH
+199 
-207 WKLSAKLDRLMV
+207 
-219 REPLTALRAA
+219 
-229 LTPGG
+229 
-234 DLDGAEE
+234 
-241 WGDFPQ
+241 
-247 QAAKH
+247 
-252 RKNPPKRKK
+252 
-261 ERTAL
+261 
-266 SRRGAADPG
+266 
-275 SGLKF
+275 
-280 VDRVL
+280 
-285 VSTQRPAAHPALW
+285 
-298 LAADA
+298 
-303 ALLLALTFG
+303 
-312 LLLVLSTGFGIAVP
+312 
-326 LWVWPAAAAF
+326 
-336 CAGWALFLRAPQ
+336 
-348 ALRRWGLLAGVIV
+348 
-361 YLVVLFICQRN
+361 
-372 FLAGAQQCAGNIAQS
+372 
-387 LNARLGSALPVAQG
+387 
-401 GSAAQLGLFLLLAA
+401 
-415 LPVTGALAAAALRR
+415 
-429 ADALLLD
+429 
-436 LMLLPV
+436 
-442 VVLLA
+442 
-447 LAGAAPAVPACLLL
+447 
-461 LAGWMGAWAASC
+461 
-473 SVQRRAL
+473 
-480 WGRRDTENYRQN
+480 
-492 LCRHYN
+492 
-498 IQKSAA
+498 
-504 LAAGGLCLTLALPCW
+504 
-519 WLLRPALG
+519 
-527 VPLGWLQP
+527 
-535 AAQRVESAALS
+535 
-546 TAITWL
+546 
-552 PRVSGG
+552 
-558 RLNIQVEAAAGGVA
+558 
-572 DGALNQGGGIQV
+572 
-584 SGVTDLALTASD
+584 
-596 KPEETVYLRGFIGGS
+596 GGS

-810 VQFASAAVV
+810 VQLASAAVV

-843 QENGSWHA
+843 QEDGNCHA

-990 LQSCVPTLEPQDAE
+990 LQSCVPALEPQDAE

-1042 QSQKSVEKQSQ
+1042 QSQE
-1053 E
+1053 

>member
-1 MAGKLGRALVLL
+1 MGRLIAKILAWLAILLGLALLIQPTAAQWWTSTRNAKTAAQFAARAEAQPTAPAAEETTAEPPEPERAYPELYAAMQDYNAEIYAGGQSGLTDPFAYEEAPLD
-13 VLLAAALIT
+13 LAAYGYDDDV
-22 QTPLAVFLLAFALV
+22 LAVLWIPRLNLELPVYLGASRENLAKGAALLGQTSMPLGGENTNTV
-36 LLVLLRLDA
+36 IA
-45 AYLRRQVT
+45 AHR
-53 AELLVP
+53 
-59 DKPVI
+59 
-64 QGEDFTLTVRLRNR
+64 G
-78 SRLPIPALVVLLNA
+78 RLPISALVVLLNA

-145 TAACPAAAQSRSIC
+145 TAACPAAVQSQSIC

-175 DEDGDEADTR
+175 DEDGDE
-185 AALGGSYELREYRD
+185 
-199 GDTIKQVH
+199 
-207 WKLSAKLDRLMV
+207 
-219 REPLTALRAA
+219 
-229 LTPGG
+229 
-234 DLDGAEE
+234 
-241 WGDFPQ
+241 
-247 QAAKH
+247 
-252 RKNPPKRKK
+252 
-261 ERTAL
+261 
-266 SRRGAADPG
+266 
-275 SGLKF
+275 
-280 VDRVL
+280 
-285 VSTQRPAAHPALW
+285 
-298 LAADA
+298 
-303 ALLLALTFG
+303 
-312 LLLVLSTGFGIAVP
+312 
-326 LWVWPAAAAF
+326 
-336 CAGWALFLRAPQ
+336 
-348 ALRRWGLLAGVIV
+348 
-361 YLVVLFICQRN
+361 
-372 FLAGAQQCAGNIAQS
+372 
-387 LNARLGSALPVAQG
+387 
-401 GSAAQLGLFLLLAA
+401 
-415 LPVTGALAAAALRR
+415 
-429 ADALLLD
+429 
-436 LMLLPV
+436 
-442 VVLLA
+442 
-447 LAGAAPAVPACLLL
+447 
-461 LAGWMGAWAASC
+461 
-473 SVQRRAL
+473 
-480 WGRRDTENYRQN
+480 
-492 LCRHYN
+492 
-498 IQKSAA
+498 
-504 LAAGGLCLTLALPCW
+504 
-519 WLLRPALG
+519 
-527 VPLGWLQP
+527 
-535 AAQRVESAALS
+535 
-546 TAITWL
+546 
-552 PRVSGG
+552 
-558 RLNIQVEAAAGGVA
+558 
-572 DGALNQGGGIQV
+572 
-584 SGVTDLALTASD
+584 
-596 KPEETVYLRGFIGGS
+596 
-611 YDGTTWQA
+611 
-619 PDADAFDS
+619 
-627 AAMNWKTEDNAR
+627 
-639 LTIASLPFLRTA
+639 
-651 YDGTAQPQTLTVE
+651 
-664 RIHADT
+664 
-670 QYTYAPYNAYWGD
+670 
-683 YYTIQ
+683 
-688 GDGAAAGQ
+688 
-696 TAQDDVFLYYPRD
+696 
-709 TAQTQLEARADADP
+709 ADP

-843 QENGSWHA
+843 QEDGNWHA

-990 LQSCVPTLEPQDAE
+990 LQSCVPALEPQDAE

-1042 QSQKSVEKQSQ
+1042 QSQE
-1053 E
+1053 

>member
-1 MAGKLGRALVLL
+1 MGRLIAKILAWLAILLGLALLIQPTAAQWWTSTRNAKTAAQFAARAEAQPTAPAAEETTAEPPEPERAYPELYAAMQDYNAEIYAGGQSGLTDPFAYEEAPLD
-13 VLLAAALIT
+13 LAAYGYDDDV
-22 QTPLAVFLLAFALV
+22 LAVLWIPRLNLELPVYLGASRENLAKGAALLGQTSMPLGGENTNTV
-36 LLVLLRLDA
+36 IA
-45 AYLRRQVT
+45 AHR
-53 AELLVP
+53 
-59 DKPVI
+59 
-64 QGEDFTLTVRLRNR
+64 G
-78 SRLPIPALVVLLNA
+78 RLPISALVVLLNA

-145 TAACPAAAQSRSIC
+145 TAACPAAVQSQSIC

-175 DEDGDEADTR
+175 DEDGDE
-185 AALGGSYELREYRD
+185 
-199 GDTIKQVH
+199 
-207 WKLSAKLDRLMV
+207 
-219 REPLTALRAA
+219 
-229 LTPGG
+229 
-234 DLDGAEE
+234 
-241 WGDFPQ
+241 
-247 QAAKH
+247 
-252 RKNPPKRKK
+252 
-261 ERTAL
+261 
-266 SRRGAADPG
+266 
-275 SGLKF
+275 
-280 VDRVL
+280 
-285 VSTQRPAAHPALW
+285 
-298 LAADA
+298 
-303 ALLLALTFG
+303 
-312 LLLVLSTGFGIAVP
+312 
-326 LWVWPAAAAF
+326 
-336 CAGWALFLRAPQ
+336 
-348 ALRRWGLLAGVIV
+348 
-361 YLVVLFICQRN
+361 
-372 FLAGAQQCAGNIAQS
+372 
-387 LNARLGSALPVAQG
+387 
-401 GSAAQLGLFLLLAA
+401 
-415 LPVTGALAAAALRR
+415 
-429 ADALLLD
+429 
-436 LMLLPV
+436 
-442 VVLLA
+442 
-447 LAGAAPAVPACLLL
+447 
-461 LAGWMGAWAASC
+461 
-473 SVQRRAL
+473 
-480 WGRRDTENYRQN
+480 
-492 LCRHYN
+492 
-498 IQKSAA
+498 
-504 LAAGGLCLTLALPCW
+504 
-519 WLLRPALG
+519 
-527 VPLGWLQP
+527 
-535 AAQRVESAALS
+535 
-546 TAITWL
+546 
-552 PRVSGG
+552 
-558 RLNIQVEAAAGGVA
+558 
-572 DGALNQGGGIQV
+572 
-584 SGVTDLALTASD
+584 
-596 KPEETVYLRGFIGGS
+596 
-611 YDGTTWQA
+611 
-619 PDADAFDS
+619 
-627 AAMNWKTEDNAR
+627 
-639 LTIASLPFLRTA
+639 
-651 YDGTAQPQTLTVE
+651 
-664 RIHADT
+664 
-670 QYTYAPYNAYWGD
+670 
-683 YYTIQ
+683 
-688 GDGAAAGQ
+688 
-696 TAQDDVFLYYPRD
+696 
-709 TAQTQLEARADADP
+709 ADP

-843 QENGSWHA
+843 QEDGSWHA

-990 LQSCVPTLEPQDAE
+990 LQNCVPALEPQDAE

-1029 KLYQVIKHTGKRK
+1029 KLYHVIKHTGKRK
-1042 QSQKSVEKQSQ
+1042 QSQE
-1053 E
+1053 

>member
-1 MAGKLGRALVLL
+1 MGRLIAKILAWLAILLGLALLIQPTAVQWWTSTRNAKTAAQFAARAEAQPTAPAAEETTAEPPEPERAYPELYAAMQDYNAEIYAGGQSGLTDPFAYEEAPLD
-13 VLLAAALIT
+13 LAAYGYDDDV
-22 QTPLAVFLLAFALV
+22 LAVLWIPRLNLELPVYLGASRENLAKGAALLGQTSMPLGGENTNTV
-36 LLVLLRLDA
+36 IA
-45 AYLRRQVT
+45 AHR
-53 AELLVP
+53 
-59 DKPVI
+59 
-64 QGEDFTLTVRLRNR
+64 G
-78 SRLPIPALVVLLNA
+78 RLPISALVVLLNA

-107 MLGGKESAEQRITL
+107 MLGGKESAEHRITL

-145 TAACPAAAQSRSIC
+145 TAACPAAVQSQSIC

-175 DEDGDEADTR
+175 DEDGDE
-185 AALGGSYELREYRD
+185 
-199 GDTIKQVH
+199 
-207 WKLSAKLDRLMV
+207 
-219 REPLTALRAA
+219 
-229 LTPGG
+229 
-234 DLDGAEE
+234 
-241 WGDFPQ
+241 
-247 QAAKH
+247 
-252 RKNPPKRKK
+252 
-261 ERTAL
+261 
-266 SRRGAADPG
+266 
-275 SGLKF
+275 
-280 VDRVL
+280 
-285 VSTQRPAAHPALW
+285 
-298 LAADA
+298 
-303 ALLLALTFG
+303 
-312 LLLVLSTGFGIAVP
+312 
-326 LWVWPAAAAF
+326 
-336 CAGWALFLRAPQ
+336 
-348 ALRRWGLLAGVIV
+348 
-361 YLVVLFICQRN
+361 
-372 FLAGAQQCAGNIAQS
+372 
-387 LNARLGSALPVAQG
+387 
-401 GSAAQLGLFLLLAA
+401 
-415 LPVTGALAAAALRR
+415 
-429 ADALLLD
+429 
-436 LMLLPV
+436 
-442 VVLLA
+442 
-447 LAGAAPAVPACLLL
+447 
-461 LAGWMGAWAASC
+461 
-473 SVQRRAL
+473 
-480 WGRRDTENYRQN
+480 
-492 LCRHYN
+492 
-498 IQKSAA
+498 
-504 LAAGGLCLTLALPCW
+504 
-519 WLLRPALG
+519 
-527 VPLGWLQP
+527 
-535 AAQRVESAALS
+535 
-546 TAITWL
+546 
-552 PRVSGG
+552 
-558 RLNIQVEAAAGGVA
+558 
-572 DGALNQGGGIQV
+572 
-584 SGVTDLALTASD
+584 
-596 KPEETVYLRGFIGGS
+596 
-611 YDGTTWQA
+611 
-619 PDADAFDS
+619 
-627 AAMNWKTEDNAR
+627 
-639 LTIASLPFLRTA
+639 
-651 YDGTAQPQTLTVE
+651 
-664 RIHADT
+664 
-670 QYTYAPYNAYWGD
+670 
-683 YYTIQ
+683 
-688 GDGAAAGQ
+688 
-696 TAQDDVFLYYPRD
+696 
-709 TAQTQLEARADADP
+709 ADP

-843 QENGSWHA
+843 QEDGSWHA

-962 VFGSIYRLLVRRGL
+962 VFGSIYRLLVCRGL

-990 LQSCVPTLEPQDAE
+990 LQSCVPALEPQDAE

-1029 KLYQVIKHTGKRK
+1029 KLYHVIKHTGKRK
-1042 QSQKSVEKQSQ
+1042 QSQE
-1053 E
+1053 

>member
-1 MAGKLGRALVLL
+1 MGRLIAKILAWLAILLGLALLIQPTAAQWWTSTRNAKTAAQFAARAEAQPTAPAAEETTAEPPEPERAYPELYAAMQDYNAEIYAGGQSGLTDPFAYEEAPLD
-13 VLLAAALIT
+13 LAAYGYDDDV
-22 QTPLAVFLLAFALV
+22 LAVLWIPRLNLELPVYLGTSRENLAKGAALLGQTSMPLGGENTNTV
-36 LLVLLRLDA
+36 IA
-45 AYLRRQVT
+45 AHR
-53 AELLVP
+53 
-59 DKPVI
+59 
-64 QGEDFTLTVRLRNR
+64 G
-78 SRLPIPALVVLLNA
+78 RLPISALVVLLNA

-145 TAACPAAAQSRSIC
+145 TAACPAAVQSQSIC

-167 KAKAETAP
+167 KAKAENAP
-175 DEDGDEADTR
+175 DEDGDE
-185 AALGGSYELREYRD
+185 
-199 GDTIKQVH
+199 
-207 WKLSAKLDRLMV
+207 
-219 REPLTALRAA
+219 
-229 LTPGG
+229 
-234 DLDGAEE
+234 
-241 WGDFPQ
+241 
-247 QAAKH
+247 
-252 RKNPPKRKK
+252 
-261 ERTAL
+261 
-266 SRRGAADPG
+266 
-275 SGLKF
+275 
-280 VDRVL
+280 
-285 VSTQRPAAHPALW
+285 
-298 LAADA
+298 
-303 ALLLALTFG
+303 
-312 LLLVLSTGFGIAVP
+312 
-326 LWVWPAAAAF
+326 
-336 CAGWALFLRAPQ
+336 
-348 ALRRWGLLAGVIV
+348 
-361 YLVVLFICQRN
+361 
-372 FLAGAQQCAGNIAQS
+372 
-387 LNARLGSALPVAQG
+387 
-401 GSAAQLGLFLLLAA
+401 
-415 LPVTGALAAAALRR
+415 
-429 ADALLLD
+429 
-436 LMLLPV
+436 
-442 VVLLA
+442 
-447 LAGAAPAVPACLLL
+447 
-461 LAGWMGAWAASC
+461 
-473 SVQRRAL
+473 
-480 WGRRDTENYRQN
+480 
-492 LCRHYN
+492 
-498 IQKSAA
+498 
-504 LAAGGLCLTLALPCW
+504 
-519 WLLRPALG
+519 
-527 VPLGWLQP
+527 
-535 AAQRVESAALS
+535 
-546 TAITWL
+546 
-552 PRVSGG
+552 
-558 RLNIQVEAAAGGVA
+558 
-572 DGALNQGGGIQV
+572 
-584 SGVTDLALTASD
+584 
-596 KPEETVYLRGFIGGS
+596 
-611 YDGTTWQA
+611 
-619 PDADAFDS
+619 
-627 AAMNWKTEDNAR
+627 
-639 LTIASLPFLRTA
+639 
-651 YDGTAQPQTLTVE
+651 
-664 RIHADT
+664 
-670 QYTYAPYNAYWGD
+670 
-683 YYTIQ
+683 
-688 GDGAAAGQ
+688 
-696 TAQDDVFLYYPRD
+696 
-709 TAQTQLEARADADP
+709 ADP

-843 QENGSWHA
+843 QEDGSWHA

-990 LQSCVPTLEPQDAE
+990 LQSCVPALEPQDAE

-1029 KLYQVIKHTGKRK
+1029 KLYHVIKHTGKRK
-1042 QSQKSVEKQSQ
+1042 QSQE
-1053 E
+1053 

>member
-1 MAGKLGRALVLL
+1 MGRLIAKILAWLAILLGLALLIQPTAAQWWTSTRNAKTAAQFAARAEAQPTAPAAEETTAEPPEPERAYPELYAAMQDYNAEIYAGGQSCLTDPFAYEEAPLD
-13 VLLAAALIT
+13 LAAYGYDDDV
-22 QTPLAVFLLAFALV
+22 LAVLWIPRLNLELPVYLGASRENLAKGAALLGQTSMPLGGENTNTVIAAHRGYYGAEMLRNVQQIQVGDKIQLTTPWETLIYRVSELKIIDPSDINAVLIQPGRDLLTLSTCHPYTRNSQRYLV
-36 LLVLLRLDA
+36 IAEHDTA
-45 AYLRRQVT
+45 AADTTKEEDLQESAATWDETPRQVT
-53 AELLVP
+53 V
-59 DKPVI
+59 
-64 QGEDFTLTVRLRNR
+64 ED
-78 SRLPIPALVVLLNA
+78 A
-92 ADEWG
+92 
-97 GGQITLRCAA
+97 
-107 MLGGKESAEQRITL
+107 
-121 NAGKSGVWSIA
+121 
-132 VRGITLRDHLGVF
+132 
-145 TAACPAAAQSRSIC
+145 
-159 VLPAAAAG
+159 
-167 KAKAETAP
+167 
-175 DEDGDEADTR
+175 
-185 AALGGSYELREYRD
+185 
-199 GDTIKQVH
+199 
-207 WKLSAKLDRLMV
+207 
-219 REPLTALRAA
+219 
-229 LTPGG
+229 
-234 DLDGAEE
+234 
-241 WGDFPQ
+241 
-247 QAAKH
+247 
-252 RKNPPKRKK
+252 
-261 ERTAL
+261 
-266 SRRGAADPG
+266 
-275 SGLKF
+275 
-280 VDRVL
+280 
-285 VSTQRPAAHPALW
+285 
-298 LAADA
+298 
-303 ALLLALTFG
+303 
-312 LLLVLSTGFGIAVP
+312 
-326 LWVWPAAAAF
+326 
-336 CAGWALFLRAPQ
+336 
-348 ALRRWGLLAGVIV
+348 
-361 YLVVLFICQRN
+361 
-372 FLAGAQQCAGNIAQS
+372 
-387 LNARLGSALPVAQG
+387 
-401 GSAAQLGLFLLLAA
+401 
-415 LPVTGALAAAALRR
+415 
-429 ADALLLD
+429 
-436 LMLLPV
+436 
-442 VVLLA
+442 
-447 LAGAAPAVPACLLL
+447 
-461 LAGWMGAWAASC
+461 
-473 SVQRRAL
+473 
-480 WGRRDTENYRQN
+480 
-492 LCRHYN
+492 
-498 IQKSAA
+498 
-504 LAAGGLCLTLALPCW
+504 
-519 WLLRPALG
+519 
-527 VPLGWLQP
+527 
-535 AAQRVESAALS
+535 
-546 TAITWL
+546 
-552 PRVSGG
+552 
-558 RLNIQVEAAAGGVA
+558 
-572 DGALNQGGGIQV
+572 
-584 SGVTDLALTASD
+584 
-596 KPEETVYLRGFIGGS
+596 GGS

-709 TAQTQLEARADADP
+709 TAQTQLETRADADP

-741 TAVPDGYDELQTL
+741 TAVPDGYDELQAL

-843 QENGSWHA
+843 QEDGSWHA

-952 RGSCNARVLA
+952 RGSYNVRVLA

-990 LQSCVPTLEPQDAE
+990 LQSCVPALEPQDAE

-1029 KLYQVIKHTGKRK
+1029 KLCQVIKHTGKRK
-1042 QSQKSVEKQSQ
+1042 QSQE
-1053 E
+1053 

>member
-1 MAGKLGRALVLL
+1 MGRLIAKILAWLAILLGLALLIQPTAAQWWTSTRNAKTAAQFAARAEAQPTVPAAEETTAEPPEPERAYPELYAAMQDYNAEIYAGGQSGLTDPFAYEEAPLD
-13 VLLAAALIT
+13 LAAYGYDDDV
-22 QTPLAVFLLAFALV
+22 LAVLWIPRLNLELPVYLGASRENLAKGAALLGQTSMPLGGENTNTV
-36 LLVLLRLDA
+36 IA
-45 AYLRRQVT
+45 AHR
-53 AELLVP
+53 
-59 DKPVI
+59 
-64 QGEDFTLTVRLRNR
+64 G
-78 SRLPIPALVVLLNA
+78 RLPISALVVLLNA

-145 TAACPAAAQSRSIC
+145 TAACPAAVQSQSIC

-175 DEDGDEADTR
+175 DEDGDE
-185 AALGGSYELREYRD
+185 
-199 GDTIKQVH
+199 
-207 WKLSAKLDRLMV
+207 
-219 REPLTALRAA
+219 
-229 LTPGG
+229 
-234 DLDGAEE
+234 
-241 WGDFPQ
+241 
-247 QAAKH
+247 
-252 RKNPPKRKK
+252 
-261 ERTAL
+261 
-266 SRRGAADPG
+266 
-275 SGLKF
+275 
-280 VDRVL
+280 
-285 VSTQRPAAHPALW
+285 
-298 LAADA
+298 
-303 ALLLALTFG
+303 
-312 LLLVLSTGFGIAVP
+312 
-326 LWVWPAAAAF
+326 
-336 CAGWALFLRAPQ
+336 
-348 ALRRWGLLAGVIV
+348 
-361 YLVVLFICQRN
+361 
-372 FLAGAQQCAGNIAQS
+372 
-387 LNARLGSALPVAQG
+387 
-401 GSAAQLGLFLLLAA
+401 
-415 LPVTGALAAAALRR
+415 
-429 ADALLLD
+429 
-436 LMLLPV
+436 
-442 VVLLA
+442 
-447 LAGAAPAVPACLLL
+447 
-461 LAGWMGAWAASC
+461 
-473 SVQRRAL
+473 
-480 WGRRDTENYRQN
+480 
-492 LCRHYN
+492 
-498 IQKSAA
+498 
-504 LAAGGLCLTLALPCW
+504 
-519 WLLRPALG
+519 
-527 VPLGWLQP
+527 
-535 AAQRVESAALS
+535 
-546 TAITWL
+546 
-552 PRVSGG
+552 
-558 RLNIQVEAAAGGVA
+558 
-572 DGALNQGGGIQV
+572 
-584 SGVTDLALTASD
+584 
-596 KPEETVYLRGFIGGS
+596 
-611 YDGTTWQA
+611 
-619 PDADAFDS
+619 
-627 AAMNWKTEDNAR
+627 
-639 LTIASLPFLRTA
+639 
-651 YDGTAQPQTLTVE
+651 
-664 RIHADT
+664 
-670 QYTYAPYNAYWGD
+670 
-683 YYTIQ
+683 
-688 GDGAAAGQ
+688 
-696 TAQDDVFLYYPRD
+696 
-709 TAQTQLEARADADP
+709 ADP

-819 MFRMFG
+819 IFRMFG

-843 QENGSWHA
+843 QEDGSWHA

-990 LQSCVPTLEPQDAE
+990 LQNCVPALEPQDAE

-1029 KLYQVIKHTGKRK
+1029 KLYHVIKHTGKRK
-1042 QSQKSVEKQSQ
+1042 QSQE
-1053 E
+1053 

>member
-1 MAGKLGRALVLL
+1 MGRLIAKILAWLAILLGLALLIQPTAAQWWTSTRNAKTAAQFAARAEAQPTAPAAEETTAEPPEPERAYPELYAAMQDYNAEIYAGGQSGLTDPFAYEEAPLD
-13 VLLAAALIT
+13 LAAYGYDDDV
-22 QTPLAVFLLAFALV
+22 LAVLWIPRLNLELPVYLGASRENLAKGAALLGQTSMPLGGENTNTV
-36 LLVLLRLDA
+36 IA
-45 AYLRRQVT
+45 AHR
-53 AELLVP
+53 
-59 DKPVI
+59 
-64 QGEDFTLTVRLRNR
+64 G
-78 SRLPIPALVVLLNA
+78 RLPISALVVLLNA

-145 TAACPAAAQSRSIC
+145 TAACPAAVQSQSIC

-175 DEDGDEADTR
+175 DEDGDE
-185 AALGGSYELREYRD
+185 
-199 GDTIKQVH
+199 
-207 WKLSAKLDRLMV
+207 
-219 REPLTALRAA
+219 
-229 LTPGG
+229 
-234 DLDGAEE
+234 
-241 WGDFPQ
+241 
-247 QAAKH
+247 
-252 RKNPPKRKK
+252 
-261 ERTAL
+261 
-266 SRRGAADPG
+266 
-275 SGLKF
+275 
-280 VDRVL
+280 
-285 VSTQRPAAHPALW
+285 
-298 LAADA
+298 
-303 ALLLALTFG
+303 
-312 LLLVLSTGFGIAVP
+312 
-326 LWVWPAAAAF
+326 
-336 CAGWALFLRAPQ
+336 
-348 ALRRWGLLAGVIV
+348 
-361 YLVVLFICQRN
+361 
-372 FLAGAQQCAGNIAQS
+372 
-387 LNARLGSALPVAQG
+387 
-401 GSAAQLGLFLLLAA
+401 
-415 LPVTGALAAAALRR
+415 
-429 ADALLLD
+429 
-436 LMLLPV
+436 
-442 VVLLA
+442 
-447 LAGAAPAVPACLLL
+447 
-461 LAGWMGAWAASC
+461 
-473 SVQRRAL
+473 
-480 WGRRDTENYRQN
+480 
-492 LCRHYN
+492 
-498 IQKSAA
+498 
-504 LAAGGLCLTLALPCW
+504 
-519 WLLRPALG
+519 
-527 VPLGWLQP
+527 
-535 AAQRVESAALS
+535 
-546 TAITWL
+546 
-552 PRVSGG
+552 
-558 RLNIQVEAAAGGVA
+558 
-572 DGALNQGGGIQV
+572 
-584 SGVTDLALTASD
+584 
-596 KPEETVYLRGFIGGS
+596 
-611 YDGTTWQA
+611 
-619 PDADAFDS
+619 
-627 AAMNWKTEDNAR
+627 
-639 LTIASLPFLRTA
+639 
-651 YDGTAQPQTLTVE
+651 
-664 RIHADT
+664 
-670 QYTYAPYNAYWGD
+670 
-683 YYTIQ
+683 
-688 GDGAAAGQ
+688 
-696 TAQDDVFLYYPRD
+696 
-709 TAQTQLEARADADP
+709 ADP

-819 MFRMFG
+819 MFSMFG

-843 QENGSWHA
+843 QEDGSWHA

-962 VFGSIYRLLVRRGL
+962 VFGSIYRLLVCRGL

-990 LQSCVPTLEPQDAE
+990 LQSCVPALEPQDAE

-1042 QSQKSVEKQSQ
+1042 QSQE
-1053 E
+1053 

>member
-1 MAGKLGRALVLL
+1 
-13 VLLAAALIT
+13 
-22 QTPLAVFLLAFALV
+22 
-36 LLVLLRLDA
+36 
-45 AYLRRQVT
+45 
-53 AELLVP
+53 
-59 DKPVI
+59 
-64 QGEDFTLTVRLRNR
+64 
-78 SRLPIPALVVLLNA
+78 
-92 ADEWG
+92 
-97 GGQITLRCAA
+97 
-107 MLGGKESAEQRITL
+107 
-121 NAGKSGVWSIA
+121 
-132 VRGITLRDHLGVF
+132 
-145 TAACPAAAQSRSIC
+145 
-159 VLPAAAAG
+159 
-167 KAKAETAP
+167 
-175 DEDGDEADTR
+175 
-185 AALGGSYELREYRD
+185 
-199 GDTIKQVH
+199 
-207 WKLSAKLDRLMV
+207 
-219 REPLTALRAA
+219 
-229 LTPGG
+229 
-234 DLDGAEE
+234 
-241 WGDFPQ
+241 
-247 QAAKH
+247 
-252 RKNPPKRKK
+252 
-261 ERTAL
+261 
-266 SRRGAADPG
+266 
-275 SGLKF
+275 
-280 VDRVL
+280 
-285 VSTQRPAAHPALW
+285 
-298 LAADA
+298 
-303 ALLLALTFG
+303 
-312 LLLVLSTGFGIAVP
+312 
-326 LWVWPAAAAF
+326 
-336 CAGWALFLRAPQ
+336 
-348 ALRRWGLLAGVIV
+348 
-361 YLVVLFICQRN
+361 
-372 FLAGAQQCAGNIAQS
+372 
-387 LNARLGSALPVAQG
+387 
-401 GSAAQLGLFLLLAA
+401 
-415 LPVTGALAAAALRR
+415 
-429 ADALLLD
+429 
-436 LMLLPV
+436 
-442 VVLLA
+442 
-447 LAGAAPAVPACLLL
+447 
-461 LAGWMGAWAASC
+461 
-473 SVQRRAL
+473 
-480 WGRRDTENYRQN
+480 
-492 LCRHYN
+492 
-498 IQKSAA
+498 
-504 LAAGGLCLTLALPCW
+504 
-519 WLLRPALG
+519 
-527 VPLGWLQP
+527 
-535 AAQRVESAALS
+535 
-546 TAITWL
+546 
-552 PRVSGG
+552 
-558 RLNIQVEAAAGGVA
+558 
-572 DGALNQGGGIQV
+572 
-584 SGVTDLALTASD
+584 
-596 KPEETVYLRGFIGGS
+596 
-611 YDGTTWQA
+611 
-619 PDADAFDS
+619 
-627 AAMNWKTEDNAR
+627 MNWKTEDNAR

-843 QENGSWHA
+843 QEDGSWHA

-878 GVLVSAQQ
+878 RRA
-886 ADLRTDPL
+886 
-894 PETQGQDTA
+894 GQCPTGRPA
-903 PAAGES
+903 HRPAARNS
-909 SANEPAATIVP
+909 RSRHRP
-920 RSRLVLAALL
+920 RSRGEQRKRTRSHHRAPQQAGFGGVA

-962 VFGSIYRLLVRRGL
+962 VFGSIYRLWCAAACRRIHHPMRRSL
-976 PPDTPSD
+976 PH
-983 APEFAAF
+983 F

>member
-1 MAGKLGRALVLL
+1 MGRLIAKILAWLAILLGLALLIQPTAAQWWTSTRNAKTAAQFAARAEAQPTAPAAEETTAEPPEPERAYPELYAAMQDYNAEIYAGGQSGLTDPFAYEEAPLD
-13 VLLAAALIT
+13 LAAYGYDDDV
-22 QTPLAVFLLAFALV
+22 LAVLWIPRLNLELPVYLGASRENLAKGAALLGQTSMPLGGENTNTV
-36 LLVLLRLDA
+36 IA
-45 AYLRRQVT
+45 AHR
-53 AELLVP
+53 
-59 DKPVI
+59 
-64 QGEDFTLTVRLRNR
+64 G
-78 SRLPIPALVVLLNA
+78 RLPISALVVLLNA

-145 TAACPAAAQSRSIC
+145 TAACPAAVQSQSIC

-175 DEDGDEADTR
+175 DEDGDE
-185 AALGGSYELREYRD
+185 
-199 GDTIKQVH
+199 
-207 WKLSAKLDRLMV
+207 
-219 REPLTALRAA
+219 
-229 LTPGG
+229 
-234 DLDGAEE
+234 
-241 WGDFPQ
+241 
-247 QAAKH
+247 
-252 RKNPPKRKK
+252 
-261 ERTAL
+261 
-266 SRRGAADPG
+266 
-275 SGLKF
+275 
-280 VDRVL
+280 
-285 VSTQRPAAHPALW
+285 
-298 LAADA
+298 
-303 ALLLALTFG
+303 
-312 LLLVLSTGFGIAVP
+312 
-326 LWVWPAAAAF
+326 
-336 CAGWALFLRAPQ
+336 
-348 ALRRWGLLAGVIV
+348 
-361 YLVVLFICQRN
+361 
-372 FLAGAQQCAGNIAQS
+372 
-387 LNARLGSALPVAQG
+387 
-401 GSAAQLGLFLLLAA
+401 
-415 LPVTGALAAAALRR
+415 
-429 ADALLLD
+429 
-436 LMLLPV
+436 
-442 VVLLA
+442 
-447 LAGAAPAVPACLLL
+447 
-461 LAGWMGAWAASC
+461 
-473 SVQRRAL
+473 
-480 WGRRDTENYRQN
+480 
-492 LCRHYN
+492 
-498 IQKSAA
+498 
-504 LAAGGLCLTLALPCW
+504 
-519 WLLRPALG
+519 
-527 VPLGWLQP
+527 
-535 AAQRVESAALS
+535 
-546 TAITWL
+546 
-552 PRVSGG
+552 
-558 RLNIQVEAAAGGVA
+558 
-572 DGALNQGGGIQV
+572 
-584 SGVTDLALTASD
+584 
-596 KPEETVYLRGFIGGS
+596 
-611 YDGTTWQA
+611 
-619 PDADAFDS
+619 
-627 AAMNWKTEDNAR
+627 
-639 LTIASLPFLRTA
+639 
-651 YDGTAQPQTLTVE
+651 
-664 RIHADT
+664 
-670 QYTYAPYNAYWGD
+670 
-683 YYTIQ
+683 
-688 GDGAAAGQ
+688 
-696 TAQDDVFLYYPRD
+696 
-709 TAQTQLEARADADP
+709 ADP

-843 QENGSWHA
+843 QEDGSWHA

-952 RGSCNARVLA
+952 RGSYNVRVLA

-990 LQSCVPTLEPQDAE
+990 LQSCVPALEPQDAE

-1029 KLYQVIKHTGKRK
+1029 KLYHVIKHTGKRK
-1042 QSQKSVEKQSQ
+1042 QSQE
-1053 E
+1053 

>member
-1 MAGKLGRALVLL
+1 MGRLIAKILAWLAILLGLALLIQPTAAQWWTSTRNAKTAAQFAARAEAQPTAPAAEETTAEPPEPERAYPELYAAMQDYNAEIYAGGQSGLTDPFAYEEAPLD
-13 VLLAAALIT
+13 LAAYGYDDDV
-22 QTPLAVFLLAFALV
+22 LAVLWIPRLNLELPVYLGASRENLAKGAALLGQTSMPLGGENTNTV
-36 LLVLLRLDA
+36 IA
-45 AYLRRQVT
+45 AH
-53 AELLVP
+53 
-59 DKPVI
+59 
-64 QGEDFTLTVRLRNR
+64 R

-145 TAACPAAAQSRSIC
+145 TAACPAAVQSQSIC

-175 DEDGDEADTR
+175 DEDGDE
-185 AALGGSYELREYRD
+185 
-199 GDTIKQVH
+199 
-207 WKLSAKLDRLMV
+207 
-219 REPLTALRAA
+219 
-229 LTPGG
+229 
-234 DLDGAEE
+234 
-241 WGDFPQ
+241 
-247 QAAKH
+247 
-252 RKNPPKRKK
+252 
-261 ERTAL
+261 
-266 SRRGAADPG
+266 
-275 SGLKF
+275 
-280 VDRVL
+280 
-285 VSTQRPAAHPALW
+285 
-298 LAADA
+298 
-303 ALLLALTFG
+303 
-312 LLLVLSTGFGIAVP
+312 
-326 LWVWPAAAAF
+326 
-336 CAGWALFLRAPQ
+336 
-348 ALRRWGLLAGVIV
+348 
-361 YLVVLFICQRN
+361 
-372 FLAGAQQCAGNIAQS
+372 
-387 LNARLGSALPVAQG
+387 
-401 GSAAQLGLFLLLAA
+401 
-415 LPVTGALAAAALRR
+415 
-429 ADALLLD
+429 
-436 LMLLPV
+436 
-442 VVLLA
+442 
-447 LAGAAPAVPACLLL
+447 
-461 LAGWMGAWAASC
+461 
-473 SVQRRAL
+473 
-480 WGRRDTENYRQN
+480 
-492 LCRHYN
+492 
-498 IQKSAA
+498 
-504 LAAGGLCLTLALPCW
+504 
-519 WLLRPALG
+519 
-527 VPLGWLQP
+527 
-535 AAQRVESAALS
+535 
-546 TAITWL
+546 
-552 PRVSGG
+552 
-558 RLNIQVEAAAGGVA
+558 
-572 DGALNQGGGIQV
+572 
-584 SGVTDLALTASD
+584 
-596 KPEETVYLRGFIGGS
+596 
-611 YDGTTWQA
+611 
-619 PDADAFDS
+619 
-627 AAMNWKTEDNAR
+627 
-639 LTIASLPFLRTA
+639 
-651 YDGTAQPQTLTVE
+651 
-664 RIHADT
+664 
-670 QYTYAPYNAYWGD
+670 
-683 YYTIQ
+683 
-688 GDGAAAGQ
+688 
-696 TAQDDVFLYYPRD
+696 
-709 TAQTQLEARADADP
+709 ADP

-741 TAVPDGYDELQTL
+741 TAVPDGYDELQAL

-819 MFRMFG
+819 IFRMFG

-843 QENGSWHA
+843 QEDGNWHA

-962 VFGSIYRLLVRRGL
+962 VFGSIYRLLVCRGL
-976 PPDTPSD
+976 PLDTPSD

-990 LQSCVPTLEPQDAE
+990 LQSCVPALEPQDAE

-1029 KLYQVIKHTGKRK
+1029 KLYHVIKHTGKRK
-1042 QSQKSVEKQSQ
+1042 QSQE
-1053 E
+1053 

>member
-1 MAGKLGRALVLL
+1 MQDYNAEIYAGGQSGLTDPFAYEEAPLD
-13 VLLAAALIT
+13 LAAYGYDDDV
-22 QTPLAVFLLAFALV
+22 LAVLWIPRLNLELPVYLGASRENLAKGAALLGQTSMPLGGENTNTV
-36 LLVLLRLDA
+36 IA
-45 AYLRRQVT
+45 AHR
-53 AELLVP
+53 
-59 DKPVI
+59 
-64 QGEDFTLTVRLRNR
+64 G
-78 SRLPIPALVVLLNA
+78 RLPISALVVLLNA

-145 TAACPAAAQSRSIC
+145 TAACPAAVQSQSIC

-175 DEDGDEADTR
+175 DEDGDE
-185 AALGGSYELREYRD
+185 
-199 GDTIKQVH
+199 
-207 WKLSAKLDRLMV
+207 
-219 REPLTALRAA
+219 
-229 LTPGG
+229 
-234 DLDGAEE
+234 
-241 WGDFPQ
+241 
-247 QAAKH
+247 
-252 RKNPPKRKK
+252 
-261 ERTAL
+261 
-266 SRRGAADPG
+266 
-275 SGLKF
+275 
-280 VDRVL
+280 
-285 VSTQRPAAHPALW
+285 
-298 LAADA
+298 
-303 ALLLALTFG
+303 
-312 LLLVLSTGFGIAVP
+312 
-326 LWVWPAAAAF
+326 
-336 CAGWALFLRAPQ
+336 
-348 ALRRWGLLAGVIV
+348 
-361 YLVVLFICQRN
+361 
-372 FLAGAQQCAGNIAQS
+372 
-387 LNARLGSALPVAQG
+387 
-401 GSAAQLGLFLLLAA
+401 
-415 LPVTGALAAAALRR
+415 
-429 ADALLLD
+429 
-436 LMLLPV
+436 
-442 VVLLA
+442 
-447 LAGAAPAVPACLLL
+447 
-461 LAGWMGAWAASC
+461 
-473 SVQRRAL
+473 
-480 WGRRDTENYRQN
+480 
-492 LCRHYN
+492 
-498 IQKSAA
+498 
-504 LAAGGLCLTLALPCW
+504 
-519 WLLRPALG
+519 
-527 VPLGWLQP
+527 
-535 AAQRVESAALS
+535 
-546 TAITWL
+546 
-552 PRVSGG
+552 
-558 RLNIQVEAAAGGVA
+558 
-572 DGALNQGGGIQV
+572 
-584 SGVTDLALTASD
+584 
-596 KPEETVYLRGFIGGS
+596 
-611 YDGTTWQA
+611 
-619 PDADAFDS
+619 
-627 AAMNWKTEDNAR
+627 
-639 LTIASLPFLRTA
+639 
-651 YDGTAQPQTLTVE
+651 
-664 RIHADT
+664 
-670 QYTYAPYNAYWGD
+670 
-683 YYTIQ
+683 
-688 GDGAAAGQ
+688 
-696 TAQDDVFLYYPRD
+696 
-709 TAQTQLEARADADP
+709 ADP

-843 QENGSWHA
+843 QEDGNWHA

-944 RRHAMGYG
+944 
-952 RGSCNARVLA
+952 

-990 LQSCVPTLEPQDAE
+990 LQSCVPALEPQDAE

-1029 KLYQVIKHTGKRK
+1029 KLYQVIKYTGKRK
-1042 QSQKSVEKQSQ
+1042 QSQE
-1053 E
+1053 

>member
-1 MAGKLGRALVLL
+1 MGRLIAKILAWLAILLGLALLIQPTAAQWWTSTRNAKTAAQFAARAEAQPTAPAAEETTAEPPEPERAYPELYAAMQDYNAEIYAGGQSGLTDPFAYEEAPLD
-13 VLLAAALIT
+13 LAAYGYDDDV
-22 QTPLAVFLLAFALV
+22 LAVLWIPRLNLELPVYLGASRENLAKGAALLGQTSMPLGGENTNTV
-36 LLVLLRLDA
+36 IA
-45 AYLRRQVT
+45 AHR
-53 AELLVP
+53 
-59 DKPVI
+59 
-64 QGEDFTLTVRLRNR
+64 G
-78 SRLPIPALVVLLNA
+78 RLPISALVVLLNA

-145 TAACPAAAQSRSIC
+145 TAACPAAVQSQSIC

-175 DEDGDEADTR
+175 DEDGDE
-185 AALGGSYELREYRD
+185 
-199 GDTIKQVH
+199 
-207 WKLSAKLDRLMV
+207 
-219 REPLTALRAA
+219 
-229 LTPGG
+229 
-234 DLDGAEE
+234 
-241 WGDFPQ
+241 
-247 QAAKH
+247 
-252 RKNPPKRKK
+252 
-261 ERTAL
+261 
-266 SRRGAADPG
+266 
-275 SGLKF
+275 
-280 VDRVL
+280 
-285 VSTQRPAAHPALW
+285 
-298 LAADA
+298 
-303 ALLLALTFG
+303 
-312 LLLVLSTGFGIAVP
+312 
-326 LWVWPAAAAF
+326 
-336 CAGWALFLRAPQ
+336 
-348 ALRRWGLLAGVIV
+348 
-361 YLVVLFICQRN
+361 
-372 FLAGAQQCAGNIAQS
+372 
-387 LNARLGSALPVAQG
+387 
-401 GSAAQLGLFLLLAA
+401 
-415 LPVTGALAAAALRR
+415 
-429 ADALLLD
+429 
-436 LMLLPV
+436 
-442 VVLLA
+442 
-447 LAGAAPAVPACLLL
+447 
-461 LAGWMGAWAASC
+461 
-473 SVQRRAL
+473 
-480 WGRRDTENYRQN
+480 
-492 LCRHYN
+492 
-498 IQKSAA
+498 
-504 LAAGGLCLTLALPCW
+504 
-519 WLLRPALG
+519 
-527 VPLGWLQP
+527 
-535 AAQRVESAALS
+535 
-546 TAITWL
+546 
-552 PRVSGG
+552 
-558 RLNIQVEAAAGGVA
+558 
-572 DGALNQGGGIQV
+572 
-584 SGVTDLALTASD
+584 
-596 KPEETVYLRGFIGGS
+596 
-611 YDGTTWQA
+611 
-619 PDADAFDS
+619 
-627 AAMNWKTEDNAR
+627 
-639 LTIASLPFLRTA
+639 
-651 YDGTAQPQTLTVE
+651 
-664 RIHADT
+664 
-670 QYTYAPYNAYWGD
+670 
-683 YYTIQ
+683 
-688 GDGAAAGQ
+688 
-696 TAQDDVFLYYPRD
+696 
-709 TAQTQLEARADADP
+709 ADP

-843 QENGSWHA
+843 QEDGNWHA

-962 VFGSIYRLLVRRGL
+962 VFGSIYRLLVCRGL

-990 LQSCVPTLEPQDAE
+990 LQSCVPALEPQDAE

-1042 QSQKSVEKQSQ
+1042 QSQE
-1053 E
+1053 

>member
-1 MAGKLGRALVLL
+1 MGRLIAKILAWLAIFLGLALLIQPTAAQWWTSTRNAKTAAQFAARAEAQPTAPAAEETTAEPPEPERAYPELYAAMQDYNAEIYAGGQSGLTDPFAYEEAPLD
-13 VLLAAALIT
+13 LAAYGYDDDV
-22 QTPLAVFLLAFALV
+22 LAVLWIPRLNLELPVYLGASRENLAKGAALLGQTSMPLGGENTNTV
-36 LLVLLRLDA
+36 IA
-45 AYLRRQVT
+45 AHR
-53 AELLVP
+53 
-59 DKPVI
+59 
-64 QGEDFTLTVRLRNR
+64 G
-78 SRLPIPALVVLLNA
+78 RLPISALVVLLNA

-145 TAACPAAAQSRSIC
+145 TAACPAAVQSQSIC

-175 DEDGDEADTR
+175 DEDGDE
-185 AALGGSYELREYRD
+185 
-199 GDTIKQVH
+199 
-207 WKLSAKLDRLMV
+207 
-219 REPLTALRAA
+219 
-229 LTPGG
+229 
-234 DLDGAEE
+234 
-241 WGDFPQ
+241 
-247 QAAKH
+247 
-252 RKNPPKRKK
+252 
-261 ERTAL
+261 
-266 SRRGAADPG
+266 
-275 SGLKF
+275 
-280 VDRVL
+280 
-285 VSTQRPAAHPALW
+285 
-298 LAADA
+298 
-303 ALLLALTFG
+303 
-312 LLLVLSTGFGIAVP
+312 
-326 LWVWPAAAAF
+326 
-336 CAGWALFLRAPQ
+336 
-348 ALRRWGLLAGVIV
+348 
-361 YLVVLFICQRN
+361 
-372 FLAGAQQCAGNIAQS
+372 
-387 LNARLGSALPVAQG
+387 
-401 GSAAQLGLFLLLAA
+401 
-415 LPVTGALAAAALRR
+415 
-429 ADALLLD
+429 
-436 LMLLPV
+436 
-442 VVLLA
+442 
-447 LAGAAPAVPACLLL
+447 
-461 LAGWMGAWAASC
+461 
-473 SVQRRAL
+473 
-480 WGRRDTENYRQN
+480 
-492 LCRHYN
+492 
-498 IQKSAA
+498 
-504 LAAGGLCLTLALPCW
+504 
-519 WLLRPALG
+519 
-527 VPLGWLQP
+527 
-535 AAQRVESAALS
+535 
-546 TAITWL
+546 
-552 PRVSGG
+552 
-558 RLNIQVEAAAGGVA
+558 
-572 DGALNQGGGIQV
+572 
-584 SGVTDLALTASD
+584 
-596 KPEETVYLRGFIGGS
+596 
-611 YDGTTWQA
+611 
-619 PDADAFDS
+619 
-627 AAMNWKTEDNAR
+627 
-639 LTIASLPFLRTA
+639 
-651 YDGTAQPQTLTVE
+651 
-664 RIHADT
+664 
-670 QYTYAPYNAYWGD
+670 
-683 YYTIQ
+683 
-688 GDGAAAGQ
+688 
-696 TAQDDVFLYYPRD
+696 
-709 TAQTQLEARADADP
+709 ADP

-843 QENGSWHA
+843 QEDGNWHA

-930 GGCLLAAAV
+930 GGCLLAAAG

-962 VFGSIYRLLVRRGL
+962 VFGSIYRLLVCRGL

-983 APEFAAF
+983 APEFAVF
-990 LQSCVPTLEPQDAE
+990 LQSCVPALEPQDAE

-1009 AQAAQFGAG
+1009 DQAAQFGAG

-1029 KLYQVIKHTGKRK
+1029 KLYHVIKHTGKRK
-1042 QSQKSVEKQSQ
+1042 QSQE
-1053 E
+1053 

>member
-1 MAGKLGRALVLL
+1 MEFFMQLFPGIGTFFAVEPVIAVARIVLIVFGFVLACLGFKRTLEPLIMVPMGIGMMAVNCGMMFLTSGTVGNLLLDPLVSDASAIVDAMQVNFLQPIYNLTFSNGLIACL
-13 VLLAAALIT
+13 VFMGIGARSEIS
-22 QTPLAVFLLAFALV
+22 FLLAKPWSSMIIAIFA
-36 LLVLLRLDA
+36 
-45 AYLRRQVT
+45 
-53 AELLVP
+53 EM
-59 DKPVI
+59 
-64 QGEDFTLTVRLRNR
+64 G
-78 SRLPIPALVVLLNA
+78 
-92 ADEWG
+92 
-97 GGQITLRCAA
+97 
-107 MLGGKESAEQRITL
+107 
-121 NAGKSGVWSIA
+121 
-132 VRGITLRDHLGVF
+132 
-145 TAACPAAAQSRSIC
+145 
-159 VLPAAAAG
+159 
-167 KAKAETAP
+167 
-175 DEDGDEADTR
+175 
-185 AALGGSYELREYRD
+185 
-199 GDTIKQVH
+199 
-207 WKLSAKLDRLMV
+207 
-219 REPLTALRAA
+219 
-229 LTPGG
+229 
-234 DLDGAEE
+234 
-241 WGDFPQ
+241 
-247 QAAKH
+247 
-252 RKNPPKRKK
+252 
-261 ERTAL
+261 
-266 SRRGAADPG
+266 
-275 SGLKF
+275 
-280 VDRVL
+280 
-285 VSTQRPAAHPALW
+285 
-298 LAADA
+298 
-303 ALLLALTFG
+303 TF
-312 LLLVLSTGFGIAVP
+312 
-326 LWVWPAAAAF
+326 
-336 CAGWALFLRAPQ
+336 
-348 ALRRWGLLAGVIV
+348 
-361 YLVVLFICQRN
+361 
-372 FLAGAQQCAGNIAQS
+372 
-387 LNARLGSALPVAQG
+387 
-401 GSAAQLGLFLLLAA
+401 
-415 LPVTGALAAAALRR
+415 
-429 ADALLLD
+429 
-436 LMLLPV
+436 
-442 VVLLA
+442 
-447 LAGAAPAVPACLLL
+447 
-461 LAGWMGAWAASC
+461 
-473 SVQRRAL
+473 
-480 WGRRDTENYRQN
+480 
-492 LCRHYN
+492 
-498 IQKSAA
+498 AA
-504 LAAGGLCLTLALPCW
+504 LAAGGLSLALALPCW

-572 DGALNQGGGIQV
+572 DGALSQGGGIQV

-596 KPEETVYLRGFIGGS
+596 KPKETVYLRGFIGGS

-754 CDEAKKDQKLTEAAD
+754 CDEAKKDQKLTEAVD

-843 QENGSWHA
+843 QEDGSWHA

-930 GGCLLAAAV
+930 GGCLLAAVV

-990 LQSCVPTLEPQDAE
+990 LQSCVPALEPQDAE